1 MGRRRPGGGRT
12 TPECR
17 VEFDKVWVRFF
28 LPYLTAYTVVRQ
40 EAPDDHFLKGSSRE
54 T

>member
-1 MGRRRPGGGRT
+1 MSHKGQNEIGRT

-28 LPYLTAYTVVRQ
+28 FLYLTAYTVVR
-40 EAPDDHFLKGSSRE
+40 
-54 T
+54 